1 MSPEVLDELAR
12 KVSGRLNLTRD
23 ACSFPCGACGKSAL
37 AKWPDGRL
45 SFEYFCGCPH
55 DDSLRAAFSAALNPP
70 ASQAIDS
77 DDDFDP
83 PTVEP
88 AIAGHHS
95 HNGGHAGSNSH
106 AIADE
111 VRAAI
116 RSNPQRA
123 FEDVLGAA
131 LTHKPGSREP
141 VARCPL
147 HDDSRPS
154 LRVNLDKAT
163 WYCDPCAKGGDL
175 FNLAREVWGL
185 DFPACARRLAEMLN
199 INGYCNGNRASQQ
212 PSRKPAA
219 SRKVVR
225 RLEYVIRDL
234 DGTQRAIH
242 RRLEYDDG
250 EKDMPWDPVGIKPAE
265 LPLFQ
270 IEKTTD
276 SMDGETV
283 VLCEGEKA
291 AAALWERRQ
300 LAVGTVIGGDKTGS
314 KVHGDE
320 SLKPLLRFD
329 VVLWPDNDEPGR
341 RHMQAHGDAL
351 IRLGCKS
358 VRRIEWR
365 EAPPKGDAADFLGDD
380 AALQAL
386 IDAAGAP
393 QMLPAV
399 RDKSGT
405 DLAIVYADRMS
416 VDAFDA
422 YQLMVGDHREYSWD
436 GLIRDGC
443 TAILSALIGAGKS
456 TLAMNLARGWG
467 LGVEFLGRKCR
478 LSKTLVVVSPK
489 EYEAWTETIGFW
501 QLKGLIFIV
510 ESTKAHFG
518 QREETVRW
526 FDYQMREHGCR
537 TFVLDTLFDFFGMPP
552 NSTGDSNR
560 IAMNEQ
566 TPLLELV
573 REQNYS
579 GLVTGHAPKSEAK
592 AIDPRD
598 PEEAFAGH
606 TAWTAQHRMRMTIR
620 RKSQGINAFVTGRG
634 GYSDRGILKEE
645 LLLFDKDTRLDSL
658 GGLFSEHLGKAAMPS
673 VIECL
678 EQLGQP
684 ASISQLEKEMGRG
697 HKWIRPGLRE
707 GRREGRVEMV
717 GTGNQQKYR
726 LVTGGLF
733 ES

>member
-1 MSPEVLDELAR
+1 VTLAELAARFPAVTWNQTKDAFVTPCARHPNSKVLGR
-12 KVSGRLNLTRD
+12 KRD
-23 ACSFPCGACGKSAL
+23 
-37 AKWPDGRL
+37 DGRL
-45 SFEYFCGCPH
+45 ELCCAAGCT
-55 DDSLRAAFSAALNPP
+55 SEQILAAVGSNGNGNPQ
-70 ASQAIDS
+70 AGQAIDNG
-77 DDDFDP
+77 DDA
-83 PTVEP
+83 EP
-88 AIAGHHS
+88 SSANDNGARAGG
-95 HNGGHAGSNSH
+95 NGRGL
-106 AIADE
+106 ADE
-111 VRAAI
+111 VRAEI
-116 RSNPQRA
+116 RRNPQLA
-123 FEDVLGAA
+123 YEGVLGAS
-131 LTHKPGSREP
+131 LTRKAGSREP

-147 HDDSRPS
+147 HDDTRPS

-175 FNLAREVWGL
+175 FDLARQVWNL
-185 DFPACARRLAEMLN
+185 DFPASARRLAELLSV
-199 INGYCNGNRASQQ
+199 NGYRSGSTESQ
-212 PSRKPAA
+212 PYKPA

-225 RLEYVIRDL
+225 RLEYHIRDL
-234 DGTQRAIH
+234 DGVEKAIH
-242 RRLEYDDG
+242 HRIEYDDG
-250 EKDMPWDPVGIKPAE
+250 SKDMPWEPKGVRPSD

-283 VLCEGEKA
+283 ILCEGEKA

-300 LAVGTVIGGDKTGS
+300 LAVGTVTGADEAGR
-314 KVHGDE
+314 KVHCDE
-320 SLKPLLRFD
+320 SLRPLRRFD
-329 VVLWPDNDEPGR
+329 VVLWQDNDEGGR

-351 IRLGCKS
+351 LRLGCKS

-365 EAPPKGDAADFLGDD
+365 EAPPKGDAADFTGED

-386 IDAAGAP
+386 IDAAQP
-393 QMLPAV
+393 IQPAV
-399 RDKSGT
+399 RDKNGT
-405 DLAIVYADRMS
+405 DLTIVYADRMS

-456 TLAMNLARGWG
+456 TLAMNLARAWG
-467 LGVEFLGRKCR
+467 LGIEFLGRKCR
-478 LSKTLVVVSPK
+478 QRSKTLVIVSAK
-489 EYEAWTETIGFW
+489 EYEAWTDTIGFW
-501 QLKGLIFIV
+501 ELKGLIFIV
-510 ESTKAHFG
+510 EAGKAHFG
-518 QREETVRW
+518 EREETVKW
-526 FDYQMREHGCR
+526 FDFLMQKDGCR

-573 REQNYS
+573 RERNYS

-620 RKSQGINAFVTGRG
+620 RKSQGINAFITGRG
-634 GYSDRGILKEE
+634 GYGDKGILKEE

-673 VIECL
+673 VVECL

-684 ASISQLEKEMGRG
+684 ASISQLEREMGRG
-697 HKWIRPGLRE
+697 HKWIRPGLKE
-707 GRREGRVEMV
+707 GRRVGRVEMV